1 MRTPT
6 VQLLL
11 PEIEDL
17 LQEGQYADLRR
28 VLLELH
34 EADVADLLEDL
45 APDEA
50 AVVFRLLPRDRAAE
64 VFAHLEPEVQEG
76 LIDDLGAEGA
86 LRIVESMDLD
96 DRAALLDELPAEVAT
111 RLVSSLS
118 PENRRQTQLILGYP
132 PESVGRLMTP
142 DYVRI
147 KRSWTVQRALD
158 HIRRYGRDA
167 ETVNW
172 VYVVDDE
179 GRLVD
184 DLHIRKLLLADPSAT
199 IESIFDG
206 QILVLQ
212 ATDDQE
218 EAVRLMSRYDRTA
231 LPVVDSRGMLVGIV
245 THDDVSDVAE
255 EEATEDFQKQG
266 GVVALERPY
275 MQTGLVE
282 MIRKRAPWLVA
293 LFICQNL
300 SLVTLS
306 FFEEQLDAVVILA
319 LFVPLIISTGGN
331 TGTQASSLVIRALA
345 LQELHPRQWH
355 RVLRKEL
362 TTGVFLGMLMGLMAG
377 LAATVVQLMGVG
389 QNEAP
394 FRVGFAISLAVIA
407 NVLWAAVLGSLLPL
421 ALQRLKLD
429 PAAMSAP
436 MVATLM
442 DVTGLLIYFSVAL
455 TLLTGVLL

>member
-1 MRTPT
+1 VATPT
-6 VQLLL
+6 TQLLQ
-11 PEIEDL
+11 PEIAEL
-17 LQEGQYADLRR
+17 LKSGHYADLRSA
-28 VLLELH
+28 LLQLH
-34 EADVADLLEDL
+34 EADLADLIEELE
-45 APDEA
+45 PDQA

-132 PESVGRLMTP
+132 QESVGRLMTP
-142 DYVRI
+142 DYVRV
-147 KRSWTVQRALD
+147 KRSWTVRRALE
-158 HIRRYGRDA
+158 HIRRYGQDA
-167 ETVNW
+167 ETVHW
-172 VYVVDDE
+172 VYVVDDD

-184 DLHIRKLLLADPSAT
+184 DLHIRKLLLADPDAT
-199 IESIFDG
+199 IESITEG
-206 QILVLQ
+206 NELVLQ

-245 THDDVSDVAE
+245 THDDVADVAE

-266 GVVALERPY
+266 AVVALTRPY
-275 MQTGLVE
+275 MQTGPFE
-282 MIRKRAPWLVA
+282 MLRKRAPWLVA
-293 LFICQNL
+293 LFLCQSL

-306 FFEEQLDAVVILA
+306 FFEGHLDAVVILA

-345 LQELHPRQWH
+345 LRELEPGEWG
-355 RVLRKEL
+355 RVLRREMI
-362 TTGVFLGMLMGLMAG
+362 TGVCLGLLMGSLAG
-377 LAATVVQLMGVG
+377 LAAVIVQIFNIGA
-389 QNEAP
+389 NDAP
-394 FRVGFAISLAVIA
+394 TRVSLAIGLAVVSNVI
-407 NVLWAAVLGSLLPL
+407 WAAALGSLLPL
-421 ALQRLKLD
+421 LLEKLGFD

-442 DVTGLLIYFSVAL
+442 DVTGLLIYFSVAIV
-455 TLLTGVLL
+455 LLTGVLL